1 MIVLVANIYLIAN
14 LAHPED
20 TKIGKLWIS
29 RIVVYSGFVVC
40 FLSVLIVFQ
49 DVDANKHNKLLSLD
63 EIKEFEVAHQA
74 SQDVTIAKVDTK
86 FAGVWLF

>member
-40 FLSVLIVFQ
+40 FLSVLLVFQ
-49 DVDANKHNKLLSLD
+49 DVDANKHNKIPTIE
-63 EIKEFEVAHQA
+63 EINNK
-74 SQDVTIAKVDTK
+74 DITIKKVDTH
-86 FAGVWLF
+86 FADVWLI